1 MPVAAELHSR
11 LANHD
16 AWNTFSA
23 IPAARHAP
31 THIAIDVTAVR
42 SRRVSAKIIT
52 RAPTRID
59 FGGGWTDVPPYSDE
73 MGGFVCNLA
82 IARYATVTVEPPSSA
97 ARGHEHAQVA
107 ARGTS
112 ADRSIAEAAARRFGM
127 TDARIDVQSDFPL
140 GAGLGGSSAA
150 GVATVAALAAARD
163 EVMQPT
169 EIAELS
175 RAIEIGDLGV
185 PGGRQDHYAA
195 AYGGALGL
203 RFSAAGVEVRR
214 IPLDEELRAEL
225 ERRCIVIYT
234 GKSRISGETIEAVLG
249 AYRNRESRVL
259 AALDRMRATA
269 ESMADALTA
278 RDVDAL
284 ADLVA
289 EQWSHQ
295 RSLHSAIPT
304 PLIDEII
311 AQGAAAG
318 AIGAKALGA
327 SGGGCVLLIA
337 KRGKSDEVREAVA
350 HLGELLPFSVAVRG
364 VERCR

>member
-82 IARYATVTVEPPSSA
+82 IARYATVTVERTPIST
-97 ARGHEHAQVA
+97 RGHGQIPAT
-107 ARGTS
+107 GTS

-127 TDARIDVQSDFPL
+127 TDVRINVQSDFPL

-163 EVMQPT
+163 EVMQPS

-185 PGGRQDHYAA
+185 PGGRQDQYAA
-195 AYGGALGL
+195 ADGGALGL
-203 RFSAAGVEVRR
+203 RFSAAGVEVSR
-214 IPLDEELRAEL
+214 IPLDAELRVDNDPASTE
-225 ERRCIVIYT
+225 IYT

-249 AYRNRESRVL
+249 AYRKHDPKVL
-259 AALDRMRATA
+259 ASLDRMRSTG
-269 ESMADALTA
+269 ES
-278 RDVDAL
+278 
-284 ADLVA
+284 
-289 EQWSHQ
+289 
-295 RSLHSAIPT
+295 
-304 PLIDEII
+304 
-311 AQGAAAG
+311 
-318 AIGAKALGA
+318 
-327 SGGGCVLLIA
+327 
-337 KRGKSDEVREAVA
+337 
-350 HLGELLPFSVAVRG
+350 
-364 VERCR
+364 

>member
-1 MPVAAELHSR
+1 ME
-11 LANHD
+11 
-16 AWNTFSA
+16 
-23 IPAARHAP
+23 
-31 THIAIDVTAVR
+31 
-42 SRRVSAKIIT
+42 
-52 RAPTRID
+52 PTR
-59 FGGGWTDVPPYSDE
+59 
-73 MGGFVCNLA
+73 
-82 IARYATVTVEPPSSA
+82 
-97 ARGHEHAQVA
+97 
-107 ARGTS
+107 
-112 ADRSIAEAAARRFGM
+112 
-127 TDARIDVQSDFPL
+127 
-140 GAGLGGSSAA
+140 
-150 GVATVAALAAARD
+150 
-163 EVMQPT
+163 
-169 EIAELS
+169 IAELS
-175 RAIEIGDLGV
+175 RAIETGDLGV

-203 RFSAAGVEVRR
+203 RFSAAGVAVRR
-214 IPLDEELRAEL
+214 IPLDDDLRADI
-225 ERRCIVIYT
+225 ERRCVVIYT

-350 HLGELLPFSVAVRG
+350 HLGELLPFSVAARG